1 MRHSDF
7 IFDSVYLL
15 HCKCHKMN
23 FECGGSYIDY
33 PDEIKNKKATTNLI
47 NKINKKFNILQQP
60 RQIMTKSKETRKECA
75 KSSPF

>member
-1 MRHSDF
+1 
-7 IFDSVYLL
+7 
-15 HCKCHKMN
+15 MN

-47 NKINKKFNILQQP
+47 NKINKKFNMLQQP